1 MTKTSIKQTGVTY
14 TTMVYTD
21 GTVTGWATYRIP
33 TRRTLAKIK
42 TLNLNAA
49 GVERIAEVVTD
60 ERKGEGPASMP
71 RDKDGY
77 RGSVD
82 QHLAWCSKVS
92 AQHATEQFP
101 AFNWGR

>member
-1 MTKTSIKQTGVTY
+1 
-14 TTMVYTD
+14 
-21 GTVTGWATYRIP
+21 
-33 TRRTLAKIK
+33 
-42 TLNLNAA
+42 
-49 GVERIAEVVTD
+49 
-60 ERKGEGPASMP
+60 MP